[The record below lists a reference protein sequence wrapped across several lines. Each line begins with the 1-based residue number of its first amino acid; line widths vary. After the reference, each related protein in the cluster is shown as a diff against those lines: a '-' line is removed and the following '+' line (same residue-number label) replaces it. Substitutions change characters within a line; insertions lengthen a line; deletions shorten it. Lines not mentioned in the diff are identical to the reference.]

1 MCDGKRVRLLGL
13 CDREHKARELTDA
26 EDKIV
31 RLSIQTRLNN
41 LRYHP
46 SSPSPPATFRE
57 FSLLVPTLQM
67 PRLRGVEAY
76 T

>member
-31 RLSIQTRLNN
+31 DGYRFKR
-41 LRYHP
+41 
-46 SSPSPPATFRE
+46 A
-57 FSLLVPTLQM
+57 
-67 PRLRGVEAY
+67 
-76 T
+76 